1 LNAGVVRASAG
12 RRERGAKGGLRRGRA
27 YARLFSGESAVARR
41 CLVALMIVLLA
52 ALQYR
57 FWLGDGGMNEIWRL
71 KYKIAQQAREND
83 ALRERNE
90 GLDAEVMDL
99 KQGAAAIEERARS
112 ELGMIRRDETFY
124 QTFR

>member
-1 LNAGVVRASAG
+1 LNAGFLRLSPG
-12 RRERGAKGGLRRGRA
+12 RREHGAKGGLRRGRA
-27 YARLFSGESAVARR
+27 YARLFSGESAAVRR
-41 CLVALMIVLLA
+41 CLVALMVVLLA
-52 ALQYR
+52 LLQYR
-57 FWLGDGGMNEIWRL
+57 FWLGDGGIHEIWRL

-112 ELGMIRRDETFY
+112 ELGMVRRDETFY